1 VRARAPWLAVLAVLV
16 IAAIQLHRQGRLWR
30 CACGDVRLWAG
41 NVWSADNSQH
51 LFDPYSVTHLLHG
64 FLLAGLLAWML
75 PRLPVAWTVALATA
89 LEAVW
94 EVAENSTL
102 VIERY
107 RATAALGYEGDTI
120 VNSLGDVVACA
131 LGVLLAR
138 ALGLRAAVV
147 AFVLIEVVL
156 LLWIR
161 DSLLLNVV
169 MLIHPVPAIK
179 TWQLGH

>member
-1 VRARAPWLAVLAVLV
+1 VRARAPWLAVLAVV
-16 IAAIQLHRQGRLWR
+16 VAAAIQLHRQGRLWR
-30 CACGDVRLWAG
+30 CACGDIWLWAG

-64 FLLAGLLAWML
+64 FLLAGLLAWIA
-75 PRLPVAWTVALATA
+75 PRLPLAWMVALATT

-94 EVAENSTL
+94 EVAENSSL
-102 VIERY
+102 VIDRY

-120 VNSLGDVVACA
+120 VNSLGDILACA

-138 ALGLRAAVV
+138 TLGLRPAIAA
-147 AFVLIEVVL
+147 FILIELLL

-179 TWQLGH
+179 AWQLGH